1 MYCPSLVHKVLQRS
15 CRIINDVHVARPR
28 WTTVRF
34 QLICCSTW
42 IWEWN
47 YSTHRWIHLN
57 GHPETDEAVN
67 ALNSTG
73 ATVAL
78 TGRRCN
84 SWTTATFL
92 QPWHW
97 IVHICMFN
105 CKWSCSEHGF
115 LQMSLLL
122 CVFCVNREGRTSF
135 FWKYLRLL
143 CVCVWPY
150 LCVCF
155 PSSSRGRSSVWPAAS
170 QGFISAGVPHY
181 W

>member
-1 MYCPSLVHKVLQRS
+1 MNHCSISINMLLNLDLRMELQHAS
-15 CRIINDVHVARPR
+15 VNSFKWTPWDR
-28 WTTVRF
+28 WGRQCVR
-34 QLICCSTW
+34 Q
-42 IWEWN
+42 
-47 YSTHRWIHLN
+47 
-57 GHPETDEAVN
+57 
-67 ALNSTG
+67 LNSTG

-135 FWKYLRLL
+135 FWKYLHLL
-143 CVCVWPY
+143 CVCVCVWPY